1 MTTLP
6 VPIALDHTTHQG
18 SAGAQAA
25 SSFGE
30 LVQRIV
36 QSNSGKHKALVPI
49 PRRVKD
55 SWEHYCRKA
64 EEANVVGN
72 FAQVEAMWLKAV
84 AETHCFDVRDWRRA
98 YTQDRLASLY
108 FAQGRY
114 YEAEVF
120 GVRALEAS
128 TISYGYDSEK
138 TADCE
143 DFLASIYFN
152 LGRLDEAA
160 VHAKQ
165 AIALFEKLRGE
176 ENARLASVCYNLG
189 MIYHSCGAFD
199 QAETY
204 YQRAFRIRS
213 KVFGWDHD
221 ATTKISKSYSELA
234 LDRKYHEEAKQ
245 IIDRLIGPAI
255 E

>member
-6 VPIALDHTTHQG
+6 VSIALDHTNQT
-18 SAGAQAA
+18 AGAQAA
-25 SSFGE
+25 ASFGE

-36 QSNSGKHKALVPI
+36 QSNSGKHKALVPV

-72 FAQVEAMWLKAV
+72 FAHVGAMWLKAI
-84 AETHCFDVRDWRRA
+84 AETHYFDVRDWRRA
-98 YTQDRLASLY
+98 YSLDRLASLY

-114 YEAEVF
+114 DEAEVF
-120 GVRALEAS
+120 ASRSLEAA
-128 TISYGYDSEK
+128 TISYGYESEK

-160 VHAKQ
+160 AHAKQ

-176 ENARLASVCYNLG
+176 ENARVASVCYNLG

-213 KVFGWDHD
+213 KVFGWDHE

-245 IIDRLIGPAI
+245 IIDRLIGPVT